1 MIVGF
6 TVASRLKSKITIM
19 AGARGNLLVMMI
31 LELSSLKHYAQ
42 DQDRND
48 PPN

>member
-6 TVASRLKSKITIM
+6 TMASRLKSKITIM
-19 AGARGNLLVMMI
+19 AGARGNLLVMI